1 MPPTGGMI
9 GRKAPFDL
17 FADGVFSPRPLTV
30 VGCPWQEGEEEV
42 TEDLFDGRETA

>member
-17 FADGVFSPRPLTV
+17 FADGVFSPRPLILIS
-30 VGCPWQEGEEEV
+30 CPRQEEE
-42 TEDLFDGRETA
+42 EIAKDLFDDREIT